1 MNASLKW
8 PPSLHAGITPL
19 VSMLSSA
26 NRLARENAAGALMHL
41 AQDPLNRV
49 AIARAPLTFDPGPR
63 AGAHPYTIRMPCWL
77 PLLFLTGE
85 LRESTPVTAGANGI
99 LPLVN
104 ILDDGTDLAHEHA
117 AEALL
122 RLATNNVENQ
132 IQSSKNLV
140 ALLANENTGTQRRT
154 AHVISELAAMNPSSP
169 VSAGAILPLAPMIS

>member
-1 MNASLKW
+1 
-8 PPSLHAGITPL
+8 
-19 VSMLSSA
+19 MLSSA

-49 AIARAPLTFDPGPR
+49 AIARAPLTFDPRPSGRRPSLY
-63 AGAHPYTIRMPCWL
+63 HPYTILIPCWL

>member
-1 MNASLKW
+1 
-8 PPSLHAGITPL
+8 
-19 VSMLSSA
+19 
-26 NRLARENAAGALMHL
+26 
-41 AQDPLNRV
+41 
-49 AIARAPLTFDPGPR
+49 
-63 AGAHPYTIRMPCWL
+63 
-77 PLLFLTGE
+77 
-85 LRESTPVTAGANGI
+85 VTAGANGI